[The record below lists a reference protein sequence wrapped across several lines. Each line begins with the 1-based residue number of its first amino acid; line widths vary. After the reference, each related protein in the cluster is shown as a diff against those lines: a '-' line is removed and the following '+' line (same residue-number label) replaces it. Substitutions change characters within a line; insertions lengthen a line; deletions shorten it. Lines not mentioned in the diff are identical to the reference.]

1 MGKIDFSKPSKRKKD
16 EDAEINEDLYDMM
29 LSQIDAVVDDEDDGE
44 EEEENEFEGYS
55 EIKATDLGFKLTK
68 RLRDELSKTESK
80 RDYLVFK
87 YRGETLKGVPMA
99 ELNPGKFVFNVDGK
113 LKGINLAEAVI
124 L

>member
-1 MGKIDFSKPSKRKKD
+1 MGKIDFNKPCKKKKD

-29 LSQIDAVVDDEDDGE
+29 LSQIENVVEDEDDG

-68 RLRDELSKTESK
+68 RLREELQKAEDK

-87 YRGETLKGVPMA
+87 YREETLKGVPMA
-99 ELNPGKFVFNVDGK
+99 ELNPGKFVFNIDGK
-113 LKGINLAEAVI
+113 LKGINLAEAII

>member
-1 MGKIDFSKPSKRKKD
+1 MGKIDFNKPCKKKKD

-29 LSQIDAVVDDEDDGE
+29 LSQIENVVEDEDDG

-68 RLRDELSKTESK
+68 RLREELKKAEDK

-87 YRGETLKGVPMA
+87 YREETLKGVPMA
-99 ELNPGKFVFNVDGK
+99 ELNPGKFVFNIDGK
-113 LKGINLAEAVI
+113 LKGINLAEAII

>member
-1 MGKIDFSKPSKRKKD
+1 MGKIDFNKPSKKRKD

-29 LSQIDAVVDDEDDGE
+29 LSQLEDVVEDDDSD
-44 EEEENEFEGYS
+44 EEENEFEDCA

-68 RLRDELSKTESK
+68 RLREELGKAETK

-87 YRGETLKGVPMA
+87 YRDETLKGIPMA
-99 ELNPGKFVFNVDGK
+99 EINPGKFVFNVDGK
-113 LKGINLAEAVI
+113 LKGINLSEAVI

>member
-1 MGKIDFSKPSKRKKD
+1 MGKIDFNKPCKKKKD

-29 LSQIDAVVDDEDDGE
+29 LSQIENVVEDEDDG

-68 RLRDELSKTESK
+68 RLREELQKAEDK

-87 YRGETLKGVPMA
+87 YREETFKGVPMA
-99 ELNPGKFVFNVDGK
+99 ELNPGKFVFNIDGK
-113 LKGINLAEAVI
+113 LKGINLAEAII